1 MDEVAAAI
9 ETAALAEWAR
19 IRKREPWIKDTED
32 TRGAFV
38 VGFARG
44 TRFGMAINVKGI
56 AEAMVDEARAH
67 G

>member
-1 MDEVAAAI
+1 MDDLAKAMEAAA
-9 ETAALAEWAR
+9 LSEWAR
-19 IRKREPWIKDTED
+19 IRNKAPWIKDTEE

-44 TRFGMAINVKGI
+44 TRFGMALELKKI
-56 AEAMVDEARAH
+56 AADLVGEAQGD